1 MARFA
6 IIFLTV
12 QIGLFAMEM
21 LEPVRQAVIDP
32 WTSALAAASGWIV
45 SAFDPTVV
53 ASGAILRSLTNG
65 FAVEIQAGCNGVEA
79 CITLAA
85 AIVAFPASWRY
96 RLAGILLGFFA
107 VQALNLVRV
116 ISLFYLGQW
125 SMRAFEFAHLYLW
138 QALILIDALVVFLV
152 WARHARAVPPAPP
165 NGPGGGG
172 RDGTEPAVG

>member
-12 QIGLFAMEM
+12 QIGLFAIEM
-21 LEPVRQAVIDP
+21 LEPVRQAVINP
-32 WTSALAAASGWIV
+32 WTSALAAMSGWIV
-45 SAFDPTVV
+45 SAFDARVEVT
-53 ASGAILRSLTNG
+53 GAILRSLANG

-85 AIVAFPASWRY
+85 AIVAFPATWRY
-96 RLAGILLGFFA
+96 RAVGLVLGFVA

-125 SMRAFEFAHLYLW
+125 SMKAFEFAHLYLW

-152 WARHARAVPPAPP
+152 WARHARVAPSP
-165 NGPGGGG
+165 QALDGGAPSGK
-172 RDGTEPAVG
+172 ESVVG